1 MKVWCL
7 FLLNLVSLG
16 VIHSQSF
23 SAHVPGL
30 KWTRLQSKEVNIL
43 FPQGLKL
50 QAENVYHRI
59 KGFYDTDSSLGN
71 NRFKLNLVLQN
82 QTVRANGYVGI
93 GPFMS
98 EFFLTP
104 SWDSYALGSVDW
116 TELLTIHE
124 YRHVLQAM
132 NSRKGIARWLYILM
146 GEEAWGASYGLAIP
160 DWFLEGDAVAA
171 ETRLTTGGRGRMPA
185 FAAEYRALLQ
195 SNIQWPYIKARNGS
209 LKSIVPNEYIT
220 GYTMVN
226 HINQQ
231 FGTETWGRI
240 FADAVRYK
248 GLITPFAK
256 ALSRHTRLT
265 PSTLY
270 QQAIAQYNPGPF
282 AVITP
287 QVKDAGHTKNQKI
300 KNYLSPNRLQD
311 GSVLCLETSFDQ
323 LPRFI
328 QIKDEKITDAYTN
341 MGISTIEDFGFN
353 EPLITWTEINLDPRW
368 EQRNYSDVY
377 TYNIY
382 TRERKKISQHQ
393 KYLFTAPSN
402 DGTKIACAEY
412 LPVGQCNLVILDHQ
426 GKKLNTITIPEG
438 QLATFPSFENGD
450 STLLV
455 VLRGSGLSSIVRY
468 SLSSGSF
475 SEITP
480 PVFSIVSN
488 PTMNNNDTIFFSS
501 DISGR
506 DNIYAIDPVNKQIYQ
521 LTDDPVGIQ
530 QFNIYG
536 NEIIYQVQTAFGIK
550 IRSLYTD
557 AIPFKPVGY
566 FKKGTL
572 GVHLNDTTT
581 GSTGKFK
588 FEPSGL
594 WSNPFRVYSW
604 ALRPDEGGNVF
615 RILGRNILNT
625 VQSTVAYHF
634 LQDDGSQS
642 VTGNLAFGF
651 TYPVF
656 TAALG
661 HTWNR
666 SISKQ
671 NNPLQDSISWNETN
685 YRIGTYIPLKW
696 FIRNQIIQIQ
706 PTFQFGRYEPDY
718 RTGDRSNYQS
728 TSFLRTGITFL
739 SFQRRALQH
748 ASSRYQQGFTL
759 NWNRAL
765 NHRAN
770 SLEVNS
776 EWHFPG
782 LRKNHVFEIQ
792 ADYHRQL
799 RTDPYRFPTGN
810 DFISGYS
817 SFTSDHASRWRIA
830 YHFPWSYPDKG
841 INGLIYIK
849 RIRSRFFHE
858 QMRSTLKRQ
867 RDKFEVNYAS
877 SGTELLLDGNGL
889 NVLPISFGVRFS
901 YLWDRDLIRNSQKP
915 RLEFIIEQLF

>member
-1 MKVWCL
+1 MKIWCL
-7 FLLNLVSLG
+7 ILLFLVSLG
-16 VIHSQSF
+16 FINAQSF
-23 SAHVPGL
+23 SAHAPGL
-30 KWTRLQSKEVNIL
+30 KWTKLHSKEVNIL

-71 NRFKLNLVLQN
+71 SRLKLNLVLQN
-82 QTVRANGYVGI
+82 QTIRSNGYVGI

-104 SWDSYALGSVDW
+104 PWDPYAVSSADW

-132 NSRKGIARWLYILM
+132 NSRKGIARWLYYLM

-160 DWFLEGDAVAA
+160 DWFLEGDAVVA
-171 ETRLTTGGRGRMPA
+171 ETRFTNGGRGRMPA

-220 GYTMVN
+220 GYTMIN

-231 FGTETWGRI
+231 FGSETWESI
-240 FADAVRYK
+240 FEDAVRYK

-256 ALSRHTRLT
+256 ALSRHTGLT
-265 PSTLY
+265 PTSLY
-270 QQAIAQYNPGPF
+270 QKAIAQYKPGPLLEF
-282 AVITP
+282 TP
-287 QVKDAGHTKNQKI
+287 QDKDNGPTRNQKI
-300 KNYLSPNRLQD
+300 KNYIAPNRLKD

-323 LPRFI
+323 LPRLI
-328 QIKDEKITDAYTN
+328 QIKGEKITDTYTN

-353 EPLITWTEINLDPRW
+353 EPVITWTEINLDPRW

-377 TYNIY
+377 SYNIY
-382 TRERKKISQHQ
+382 TRERKKLSHQQ
-393 KYLFTAPSN
+393 KYLFSAPSN
-402 DGTKIACAEY
+402 DGTKIVCAEY
-412 LPVGQCNLVILDHQ
+412 KPEGQCNLVVLDPQ
-426 GKKLNTITIPEG
+426 GNKINTLAIPEG

-455 VLRGSGLSSIVRY
+455 VLRRSGLSSIVRY
-468 SLSSGSF
+468 SLSSGLAT
-475 SEITP
+475 EIIP
-480 PVFSIVSN
+480 PVYSIVSN
-488 PTMNNNDTIFFSS
+488 PSVNNNDTIFFSS

-506 DNIYAIDPVNKQIYQ
+506 DNLYAIDPQNKQVYQ

-530 QFNIYG
+530 QFNVFG

-550 IRSLYTD
+550 IRTLYTD
-557 AIPFKPVGY
+557 VIQFKPVAY
-566 FKKGTL
+566 FNESAL
-572 GVHLNDTTT
+572 RVQQNDTIT
-581 GSTGKFK
+581 GSVGKFK
-588 FEPSGL
+588 LEPAGL
-594 WSNPFRVYSW
+594 WTNPFRVYSW

-625 VQSTVAYHF
+625 VQSTAAYHF

-642 VTGNLAFGF
+642 VTGSLAFGF

-656 TAALG
+656 TAGLG

-671 NNPLQDSISWNETN
+671 TNPLQDSISWNETN
-685 YRIGTYIPLKW
+685 YRIGTYVPLKW
-696 FIRNQIIQIQ
+696 FIRNQIIQLQ
-706 PTFQFGRYEPDY
+706 PAFQFGRYEPDY
-718 RTGDRSNYQS
+718 RTGDRNNYQP

-739 SFQRRALQH
+739 SFRRRALQH
-748 ASSRYQQGFTL
+748 VSSRYQQGFNL
-759 NWNRAL
+759 SWNRAL

-770 SLEVNS
+770 SLEFNS

-782 LRKNHVFEIQ
+782 VFKNHVFEIH
-792 ADYHRQL
+792 ADFHRQL

-817 SFTSDHASRWRIA
+817 SFTSDYASRWRIA

-849 RIRSRFFHE
+849 RIRSRLFHE
-858 QMRSTLKRQ
+858 QMSSTLKRQ
-867 RDKFEVNYAS
+867 QDRFVVNYAS
-877 SGTELLLDGNGL
+877 SGAELLLDGNGL

-915 RLEFIIEQLF
+915 RMEFIIEQLF